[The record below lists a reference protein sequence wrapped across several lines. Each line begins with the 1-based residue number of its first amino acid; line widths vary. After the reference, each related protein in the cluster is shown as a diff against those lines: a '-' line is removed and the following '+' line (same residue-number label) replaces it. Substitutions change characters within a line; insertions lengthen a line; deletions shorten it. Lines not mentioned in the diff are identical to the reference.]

1 MDGYLKRQDGEFTH
15 QDSTTSNHVA
25 DLESMALLV
34 AINWEGIAL

>member
-1 MDGYLKRQDGEFTH
+1 MDGSLKRQDGDFTCH
-15 QDSTTSNHVA
+15 NLNTSTHVA